1 MLSSGTPSITL
12 KNSGTGVFE
21 DTVRTG
27 QLKASGLLYPLSDG
41 INKQVIK
48 TDGSGN
54 LTFSGVGALLT
65 AGSGITISNDTISS
79 TATGSDGDWT
89 INGNYVYNLSDSI
102 GIGVSN
108 PSMALDVVMVELI

>member
-79 TATGSDGDWT
+79 TATGSRWR
-89 INGNYVYNLSDSI
+89 
-102 GIGVSN
+102 
-108 PSMALDVVMVELI
+108 LDNKR